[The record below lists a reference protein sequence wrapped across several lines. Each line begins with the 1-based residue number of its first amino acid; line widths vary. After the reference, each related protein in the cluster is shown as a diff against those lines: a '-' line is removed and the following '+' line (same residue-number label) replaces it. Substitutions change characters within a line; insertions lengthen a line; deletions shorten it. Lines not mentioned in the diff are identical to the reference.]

1 MSQRREALL
10 ARYRAIS
17 LERLKSIRSKLAG
30 VADGNPDALGD
41 VRRELHTLKGD
52 SHLLGLVQIGKVA
65 HACEER
71 LLDPRTLGSAVR
83 VLGDALDAIKAAL
96 RDDIPDPAAG
106 EDGLRAALVQLS
118 AAPPELTAPAPPSS
132 TANDATP
139 VSDDEPYEDPTP
151 EQLARLRPAK
161 P

>member
-17 LERLKSIRSKLAG
+17 LDRLKSIRAKLTA
-30 VADGNPDALGD
+30 VADGNTDALGE

-83 VLGDALDAIKAAL
+83 VLGDALEAIKLAL
-96 RDDIPDPAAG
+96 RDDAPEPAA
-106 EDGLRAALVQLS
+106 ENGLRAALDQL
-118 AAPPELTAPAPPSS
+118 AAQPPEIAA
-132 TANDATP
+132 
-139 VSDDEPYEDPTP
+139 
-151 EQLARLRPAK
+151 Q
-161 P
+161 